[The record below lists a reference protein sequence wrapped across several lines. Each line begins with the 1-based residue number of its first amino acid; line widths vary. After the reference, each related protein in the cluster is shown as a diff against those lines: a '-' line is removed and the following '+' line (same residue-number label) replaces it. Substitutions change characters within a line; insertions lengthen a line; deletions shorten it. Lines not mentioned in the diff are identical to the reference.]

1 MDPLWNKW
9 TLKIVNFMDLAPLNC
24 MGKIQDGRY
33 LENEKY
39 FGDGTNSETS
49 GHGPL
54 SNGIIKM
61 EIQMQD

>member
-1 MDPLWNKW
+1 MDTN
-9 TLKIVNFMDLAPLNC
+9 
-24 MGKIQDGRY
+24 GRY
-33 LENEKY
+33 LKNEKY